1 MLSFVSSD
9 YRVMGFSQRH
19 KMSMQCPR
27 AALRA
32 WEVIAGTERVYG
44 RCLAE
49 AKVQMSG
56 MDPSGKRIKGQC
68 GNCLTRN
75 YISGKRE
82 IDDL

>member
-1 MLSFVSSD
+1 M
-9 YRVMGFSQRH
+9 
-19 KMSMQCPR
+19 KCPR
-27 AALRA
+27 IALRP
-32 WEVIAGTERVYG
+32 WEATTGTERVNR

-75 YISGKRE
+75 YILDEGGGAGICKPFVYRAAGE
-82 IDDL
+82 MQQGL